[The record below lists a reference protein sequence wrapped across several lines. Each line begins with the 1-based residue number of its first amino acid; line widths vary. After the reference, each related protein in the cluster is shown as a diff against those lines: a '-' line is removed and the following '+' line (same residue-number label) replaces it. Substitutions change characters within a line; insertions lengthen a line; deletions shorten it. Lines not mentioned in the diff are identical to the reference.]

1 MDTDKIIAYLNNDD
15 EEINRQE
22 VEQWIANNREEF
34 QSIKF
39 VWEKSGIDP
48 QEDPDMEKAWS
59 RINPE
64 TRHRILA
71 RKKWLKIQTTRFQ
84 RIAAILILALILG
97 LSGYLHFIKID
108 KSEVA
113 WLQVKN
119 DSDQVREVA
128 LNDGTV
134 VWLNSASDI
143 RYPKSFNKRNR
154 NVYLEGEAYFEVEHD
169 KRKPFVVHAGNSVTT
184 VLGTSFDVKSE
195 LSGDVQVNVVTGVV
209 ALSGIEDANKR
220 VVLKR
225 GETGLYSEPDQ
236 RVEKQLNQD
245 INFLAWK
252 TGKLSFRNT
261 PLEEVCE
268 ILTRQYKTKVQIG
281 SAALKPIHLTAD
293 YDHKKLE
300 EVLNILKLTLNI
312 QYQYSDTAV
321 VLTPEK

>member
-15 EEINRQE
+15 NEISRQE
-22 VEQWIANNREEF
+22 VEQWIAKNREEF
-34 QSIKF
+34 QSIKLI
-39 VWEKSGIDP
+39 WEKSGINL

-64 TRHRILA
+64 TSHLTLA

-84 RIAAILILALILG
+84 CIAAVLILALILG
-97 LSGYLHFIKID
+97 LTGYLHFIKID

-119 DSDQVREVA
+119 DSDQVREVP

-134 VWLNSASDI
+134 VWLNVASDL

-209 ALSGIEDANKR
+209 ALSGIEDNKR
-220 VVLKR
+220 VVLKK
-225 GETGLYSEPDQ
+225 GETGLFSELDQ
-236 RVEKQLNQD
+236 SVEKQLNQD

-261 PLEEVCE
+261 PLKEVCE
-268 ILTRQYKTKVQIG
+268 ILTRQYKTKVRLG

-300 EVLNILKLTLNI
+300 EVLDILKLTLNI

-321 VLTPEK
+321 VLTPGK